1 MAKLTTEEVD
11 NLFKEF
17 IQLGNDLKEN
27 NELTDDIQAR
37 TGKSLSTKAKR
48 DVFANYMTKL
58 FQTDKAMVKRHQD
71 CISKT
76 PTQRYI
82 QNLKVDAPLTHRIAI
97 RTANN
102 GLVNQ
107 GLAQKEQVAQK
118 NVYFQFKI
126 PVNKPKVLT
135 NKERLQ
141 KDITDGK
148 VTKKQF
154 DAWTFKWHGDE

>member
-1 MAKLTTEEVD
+1 MAKLTQEEVD

-17 IQLGNDLKEN
+17 IQIGVDLKEAI
-27 NELTDDIQAR
+27 ESADEIQMR

-71 CISKT
+71 CISKA
-76 PTQRYI
+76 PTQRYL
-82 QNLKVDAPLTHRIAI
+82 QGLKSDTPLTKRIAI

-107 GLAQKEQVAQK
+107 QIATKEQVAQK
-118 NVYFQFKI
+118 NVYFQFEI
-126 PVNKPKVLT
+126 PVTQAKVLT

-148 VTKKQF
+148 VTRKQF
-154 DAWTFKWHGDE
+154 DTWKFKWHGE